1 MAKLKERR
9 TYRHTHYTR
18 FLLVYK
24 NLNLHKF
31 NTFFFLLSH
40 FSVDLLSLSLS
51 EKCVGSRFW
60 RFCFCYPSAPKLLF
74 TTTEGR
80 NSPPKVTPLSSM
92 EAAKEFTLLPPT
104 SPTLIRRQIP
114 TLTYGYFHFTLQFR
128 IWVFLKHSPL
138 SFLFIVHCISLCDLA
153 RFRIVSCLF
162 VWKML
167 LTRLGGLSNFCIQLS
182 V

>member
-162 VWKML
+162 V
-167 LTRLGGLSNFCIQLS
+167 
-182 V
+182 